1 MKHLLRRGKKKFD
14 LPFSCA
20 ISSEKRKEEKI
31 NSTEADLYTRRTMWS
46 IKGKSGNRWDL
57 ANIKRQNFFFKMQG
71 IDETTKNM

>member
-1 MKHLLRRGKKKFD
+1 MKHQLRTGKKKFD

-31 NSTEADLYTRRTMWS
+31 NSTEADLYKRSTMWS
-46 IKGKSGNRWDL
+46 IKGKSGKSWDL
-57 ANIKRQNFFFKMQG
+57 GHIERQNFFKVQG